1 MKGYPDIE
9 IMKEGTKG
17 VLVFKAFRRPLLKV
31 TKDHYI
37 VDGLIADTEFYRL
50 PVSFIWKEGIVCAVQ
65 IPLERFL
72 PALEFEKGEIE

>member
-1 MKGYPDIE
+1 MLCLYLAQDFPEAFCGRYHMKGYPDIE

-37 VDGLIADTEFYRL
+37 VDGLIADTEFY
-50 PVSFIWKEGIVCAVQ
+50 
-65 IPLERFL
+65 
-72 PALEFEKGEIE
+72 